1 MGLPA
6 ELQLALRLFS
16 NTTFSLHQLSSVPL
30 PAAYTGPGLAL
41 QVMPSPLGPPF
52 PVLHGQQQLEQPMQ
66 QQLHYYTVT
75 PTAQLRTDLLPLLTS
90 YCMTRVQEQHRAI
103 RQQLP
108 EIPAS
113 QSLQRTAGP
122 TVVEAAGAQDH
133 VPFLTNREE
142 VTGGVGLESMEQCIQ
157 HMCTLLATSVV
168 PAPDLTAAELQAAA
182 AAIAGADRAKT
193 YQGTN
198 VAYRC
203 VLYAPEAVMQT
214 STRVVPLCETLL
226 RNAATL
232 CEKAARLHDNTGAAA
247 AATKQAI
254 TLGVEDAEQHLQ
266 WLMRVFGTLV
276 GHKVIGSLPGT
287 AHRPSALALAALSAG
302 PRSDLQRQLFR
313 LTMHHGQAWQ
323 CTRSQHGHR
332 RHPDC

>member
-1 MGLPA
+1 
-6 ELQLALRLFS
+6 
-16 NTTFSLHQLSSVPL
+16 
-30 PAAYTGPGLAL
+30 
-41 QVMPSPLGPPF
+41 
-52 PVLHGQQQLEQPMQ
+52 
-66 QQLHYYTVT
+66 
-75 PTAQLRTDLLPLLTS
+75 
-90 YCMTRVQEQHRAI
+90 
-103 RQQLP
+103 
-108 EIPAS
+108 
-113 QSLQRTAGP
+113 
-122 TVVEAAGAQDH
+122 
-133 VPFLTNREE
+133 
-142 VTGGVGLESMEQCIQ
+142 
-157 HMCTLLATSVV
+157 VV

-214 STRVVPLCETLL
+214 STGVVPLCEALL

-232 CEKAARLHDNTGAAA
+232 CEKAARLQDNMGAAA